1 MDKVSCEIVQDLLP
15 LYYDD
20 VCSAESRQMIDA
32 HVQECDRCA
41 NMLRQLESEYT
52 VSEKEREENK
62 EDGAVL
68 GKIAHSWKNSL
79 WKSFFIGVAIAVVVL
94 PLVIFGIYKG
104 QNSGYDA
111 FMALGCDA
119 EEYTEE
125 AEEGYLSL
133 KIDTPSGTVI
143 RRIQV
148 ENADARALL
157 STVDPKAVIGVNMLL
172 HLPKQRISENHMNVD
187 TIDPFDLLLFSDAYN
202 DCFSIIEVFVEG

>member
-1 MDKVSCEIVQDLLP
+1 MDRVSCEIVQDLLP

-20 VCSAESRQMIDA
+20 VCSAESREMIDA
-32 HVQECDRCA
+32 HIRECETCSD
-41 NMLRQLESEYT
+41 MLRQLKSEYT
-52 VSEKEREENK
+52 VSDKEREENR
-62 EDGAVL
+62 EGGAVL
-68 GKIAHSWKNSL
+68 GKLAHSWKHSL
-79 WKSFFIGVAIAVVVL
+79 WKSFFIGIAITVVVL

-125 AEEGYLSL
+125 AGEGYLSL

-143 RRIQV
+143 RRIKV

-157 STVDPKAVIGVNMLL
+157 STADLETVIGVNMLL
-172 HLPKQRISENHMNVD
+172 HLPKQRIAENHMNMD

-202 DCFSIIEVFVEG
+202 DCFSIIEVFVE